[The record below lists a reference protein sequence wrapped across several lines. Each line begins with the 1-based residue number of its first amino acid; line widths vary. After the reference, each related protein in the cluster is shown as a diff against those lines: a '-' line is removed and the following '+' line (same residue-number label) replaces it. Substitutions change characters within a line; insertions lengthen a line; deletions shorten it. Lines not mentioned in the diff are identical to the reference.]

1 MPLLK
6 KKAFPMLEPPKD
18 LDPNELVYQ
27 VRFTKEI
34 FRDYQIYLN
43 RINLYRQRIWT
54 CKVSGKVNLTYE
66 EALVSEKH
74 ATKKVPEIP
83 EELMAMALHTIQFS
97 MLSLKDLADKVAAK
111 LQETLF
117 IGAELH
123 GKREKS
129 DLCPCKILKVLG
141 EGTVKT
147 KYEVAWLDRNKKVTE
162 TAIVNRNDLIWK
174 KSPFSRNSLKPFIR
188 KSTYR
193 SFPWVLHDKL
203 AEKYRISRD
212 PPQDLKGKVFIQDG
226 IVYNKR
232 KKDATDVEESGKLK
246 KKKVEGEEAVATGKE
261 DNQQK
266 EEPIK
271 YPIDDLLV
279 QPGIDDPVFTA
290 RPLPSRDFK
299 VPMDCVG
306 DLLMAWDF
314 CSSFCKLLHLSPFSL
329 EDFENAI
336 CHKGSNVN
344 LIVET
349 HSSLLRLL
357 KHDKDEYF
365 SAVQKRIRSL
375 KITLTNWTEY
385 LCDFVEIINVGDFST
400 HITTIKRG
408 HYGLLDAQVKLGILR
423 ELVNEVL
430 ETDIAREKLAE
441 YVEERQVLLATKRGE
456 ALEEGRKKREKEQL
470 KAKSVAN
477 GVMNGHGA
485 DIIGKNQPVLANGN
499 HIGQNGQIAKKKGE
513 IFSARPNNRSKRSE
527 SSRSDIE
534 SKKTGK
540 KKNMNVEGQ
549 AENVIDLTKREALI
563 LLRDEKNT
571 AAKRSSKEQR
581 REYFEREIE
590 KRILHTNPL
599 GKDRDYNR
607 YWWFKRDGRM
617 FVESSDSKLWGYY
630 CCKEEIDLLMG
641 SLNPKGEREKALRK
655 QVEKF
660 YSRICMELQKRSKDL
675 ANRIALEEAVQR
687 RSTRVRALP
696 RENPANVFL
705 NYVNKWKED

>member
-1 MPLLK
+1 M
-6 KKAFPMLEPPKD
+6 
-18 LDPNELVYQ
+18 
-27 VRFTKEI
+27 
-34 FRDYQIYLN
+34 
-43 RINLYRQRIWT
+43 
-54 CKVSGKVNLTYE
+54 
-66 EALVSEKH
+66 
-74 ATKKVPEIP
+74 
-83 EELMAMALHTIQFS
+83 FS
-97 MLSLKDLADKVAAK
+97 
-111 LQETLF
+111 F
-117 IGAELH
+117 I
-123 GKREKS
+123 S
-129 DLCPCKILKVLG
+129 V
-141 EGTVKT
+141 
-147 KYEVAWLDRNKKVTE
+147 
-162 TAIVNRNDLIWK
+162 
-174 KSPFSRNSLKPFIR
+174 F
-188 KSTYR
+188 
-193 SFPWVLHDKL
+193 KL
-203 AEKYRISRD
+203 A
-212 PPQDLKGKVFIQDG
+212 
-226 IVYNKR
+226 
-232 KKDATDVEESGKLK
+232 
-246 KKKVEGEEAVATGKE
+246 E

-279 QPGIDDPVFTA
+279 QPGTDDPVFTA

-306 DLLMAWDF
+306 DLLMVWDF

-329 EDFENAI
+329 EEFENAI

-513 IFSARPNNRSKRSE
+513 IFSARPNNPSKRSE

-571 AAKRSSKEQR
+571 AAKRSGKEQR

-696 RENPANVFL
+696 RENPANAFL